1 VTNIKEINVRE
12 RIVLAIRRDP
22 NERDDDFHSRREE
35 LVGLCEAA
43 GGHVVGVLVQER
55 NTVDAKY
62 YLGSGKIHE
71 LAERVQS
78 EAADVVIFDGEL
90 SPAQVR
96 NLEASLGCR
105 VIDRTQLILD
115 IFARRA
121 RTKEGRLQVEI
132 AQLEYMLPR
141 LTGRGTQMSR
151 LGGGIGTRGPGET
164 KLEVDRR
171 RIRKRITH
179 LREEL
184 KRVQRVR
191 QTQRDKRGKSVPI
204 VALVGYTNAG
214 KTTLLGRWTD
224 DRGTGNA
231 HAGDSRLFDTLDP
244 TARRVKAGAT
254 GEIVILDTVGFVQ
267 NLPHLLIDAFRATL
281 EEVLAA
287 DVIVHVVEAT
297 TDVDTHLRTT
307 YEVLGEIGALDK
319 PVITFINKM
328 DIATHHVGPD
338 MHAKATVYGSAKTGE
353 NLDQLYEL
361 VDREVGY
368 DAVHLSVE
376 GRVDSK
382 PFWDKTLKSG
392 KVIGSTPV
400 SEDRIRVTLEV
411 ERRLAPII
419 QEQLSRTPEV
429 VVEFGWND
437 GTSIS

>member
-1 VTNIKEINVRE
+1 VTNIKEMNARE
-12 RIVLAIRRDP
+12 RVVLAIRRDP
-22 NERDDDFHSRREE
+22 NERDDEFHARKEE

-43 GGHVVGVLVQER
+43 DGYVVGVLVQER
-55 NTVDAKY
+55 SAVDTKY
-62 YLGSGKIHE
+62 YLGSGKMDVMAE
-71 LAERVQS
+71 LVLN

-96 NLEASLGCR
+96 NVEARLGCR

-184 KRVQRVR
+184 KRVRQVR
-191 QTQRDKRGKSVPI
+191 HIQRDRRGKSVPI

-224 DRGTGNA
+224 DRGTGKA
-231 HAGDSRLFDTLDP
+231 RAGDQRLFDTLDP
-244 TARRVKAGAT
+244 MARRVKAGAT
-254 GEIVILDTVGFVQ
+254 GEIVVLDTVGFVQ
-267 NLPHLLIDAFRATL
+267 NLPHLLVDAFRATL

-287 DVIVHVVEAT
+287 DLIVHVVEAT
-297 TDVDTHLRTT
+297 NDAETHLRTT
-307 YEVLGEIGALDK
+307 YKVLHEIGALDK
-319 PVITFINKM
+319 PVITFVNKM
-328 DIATHHVGPD
+328 DIATVHVAPD
-338 MHAKATVYGSAKTGE
+338 THAKATVYGSAKTGE
-353 NLDQLYEL
+353 NLEQLYQL

-368 DAVHLSVE
+368 DAIHLRVE

-382 PFWDKTLKSG
+382 PFWDKTFASG
-392 KVIGSTPV
+392 KVVASVPL
-400 SEDRIRVTLEV
+400 SEDRIRLTLEV
-411 ERRLAPII
+411 ERRLAKQV
-419 QEQLSRTPEV
+419 QERLLRMPDV
-429 VVEFGWND
+429 VVEFGAD
-437 GTSIS
+437 DEASSL